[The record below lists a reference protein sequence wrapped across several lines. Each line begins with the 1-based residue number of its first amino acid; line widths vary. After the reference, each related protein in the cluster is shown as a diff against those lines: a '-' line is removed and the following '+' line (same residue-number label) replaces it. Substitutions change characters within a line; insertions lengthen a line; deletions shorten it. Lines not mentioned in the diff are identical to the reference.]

1 MDRVAEHTGA
11 VNAHTHLYSGLA
23 PLGMPAPS
31 PRPVS
36 FLEILKRVWWQLDRA
51 LDRDTLRASARFYVA
66 NALLRGT
73 TMLVDHHESPAFIE
87 GSLDVLADACE
98 ELGMRAL
105 LCYGATERNGGR
117 EEACRGLAECR
128 RFIEGR
134 RGGLVRGAIGLH
146 ASFTVSDATLLEAG
160 DMARSLSVP
169 VHVHV
174 AEAPEDVADAR
185 SRGHESP
192 LARMLE
198 YDALPEGSILAHGV
212 HLSERDVAICEARG
226 LWLVHNPRSNANNRV
241 GYARSLHASG
251 RVALGTDGFPS
262 DMSAEQ
268 EALMDEAR
276 RHGDVL
282 SVVEGRLEAGR
293 MLVAQLFGLESVR
306 SDRVWVDKT
315 AHFPAARVV
324 RVEIE
329 GRAVV
334 DDGRLT
340 LAEMPQIEAE
350 AQRAARRLW
359 NRMKELPD
367 PT

>member
-1 MDRVAEHTGA
+1 MDRVAEHPGA

-31 PRPVS
+31 PRPTS
-36 FLEILKRVWWQLDRA
+36 FLSILKRVWWQLDRA
-51 LDRDTLRASARFYVA
+51 LDRETLRASARFYVA

-73 TMLVDHHESPAFIE
+73 TTLMDHHESPAFIE

-105 LCYGATERNGGR
+105 LCYGATERNSGR
-117 EEACRGLAECR
+117 DEACRGLAECR
-128 RFIEGR
+128 RFIEAR
-134 RGGLVRGAIGLH
+134 PSDLVRGAIGLH
-146 ASFTVSDATLLEAG
+146 ASFTVSDTTLLEAG
-160 DMARSLSVP
+160 DLARSLSVP

-174 AEAPEDVADAR
+174 AEAPEDMADAR

-192 LARMLE
+192 LARLFE

-212 HLSERDVAICEARG
+212 HLSDAEVASCEKRG

-241 GYARSLHASG
+241 GYARSLHASS

-268 EALMDEAR
+268 EALLDEAR

-282 SVVEGRLEAGR
+282 SSVEGRLGTGR
-293 MLVAQLFGLESVR
+293 ALAAELFGEQAIL
-306 SDRVWVDKT
+306 SDRVWIDKG
-315 AHFPAARVV
+315 ALFPAPRVV
-324 RVEIE
+324 RVEVG

-334 DDGRLT
+334 DEGKLT
-340 LAEMPQIEAE
+340 LAEMPQIEAD
-350 AQRAARRLW
+350 AQRAARTLW